1 MVFDDSFSTVNSQTG
16 TEDPPSFWNEI
27 SLDSHIYDSYVHR
40 IPLDTDSSVQ
50 LHDEWLTPPELE
62 ERARTKERQAK
73 IRSTFNMSSATS
85 SQDTSSNKGLSLLP
99 SKSQDNSLPTDDNSS
114 PKFVDAVEFPS
125 QLPDL
130 KDIHDNTHQEPRRSI
145 RVNKGVFSSDRF
157 INQVFLSSLE
167 DSSQSYTESQ
177 LAYQADVLIDLQT
190 GENYCTDPRAYA
202 AKLKLHDPDT
212 HT

>member
-1 MVFDDSFSTVNSQTG
+1 M
-16 TEDPPSFWNEI
+16 
-27 SLDSHIYDSYVHR
+27 
-40 IPLDTDSSVQ
+40 
-50 LHDEWLTPPELE
+50 
-62 ERARTKERQAK
+62 RTKERQDK
-73 IRSTFNMSSATS
+73 IRGTFNMSSATS
-85 SQDTSSNKGLSLLP
+85 SQDTSSNKGLSLLT

-130 KDIHDNTHQEPRRSI
+130 KDTHDNTHQEPRRSS

-177 LAYQADVLIDLQT
+177 LAYQADILTDLQT
-190 GENYCTDPRAYA
+190 GEIYCTNPRVYA

-212 HT
+212 PTYHEALTENHSHTYEEAMKIEIRQLIK